1 MSSRPPTDDL
11 VTSAPMS
18 RKKSELMQRIKD
30 GAEVNGSEAASSFQA
45 TLEKRV
51 EEELK
56 VR

>member
-30 GAEVNGSEAASSFQA
+30 GAEVNGSDVASSFQT

>member
-1 MSSRPPTDDL
+1 
-11 VTSAPMS
+11 MS

-30 GAEVNGSEAASSFQA
+30 GTEVNGEAAAATTFSA

>member
-1 MSSRPPTDDL
+1 MSSLNPTEEPA
-11 VTSAPMS
+11 TSAPMS

-30 GAEVNGSEAASSFQA
+30 GAEVNTEATTFQA

-51 EEELK
+51 QEELK